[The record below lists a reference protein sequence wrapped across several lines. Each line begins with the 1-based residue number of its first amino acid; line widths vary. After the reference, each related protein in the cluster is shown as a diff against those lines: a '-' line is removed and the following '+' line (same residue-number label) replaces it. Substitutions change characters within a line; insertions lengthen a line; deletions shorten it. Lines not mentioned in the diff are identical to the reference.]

1 VTPPAPT
8 VRLAHAADTDM
19 LAALR
24 RAWVE
29 ESGPAPDASFE
40 ARFARWLDEEEGR
53 RISWV
58 AATGTGQAVG
68 MLNLAVFTRM
78 PRPGMPPQRWGYIA
92 NVFVLAE
99 YRNAGVGQA
108 LLDAA
113 IDYTRRERYVR
124 LVLNPSERS
133 VPFYLRAGFTPSP
146 LYWLEL
152 TE

>member
-8 VRLAHAADTDM
+8 VRRADAVDAAV

-29 ESGPAPDASFE
+29 ESGPAPDPFFE
-40 ARFARWLDEEEGR
+40 ARFARWFDEKEGR

-58 AATGTGQAVG
+58 AATGSGRAVG

-99 YRNAGVGQA
+99 HRNAGVGQA

-113 IDYTRRERYVR
+113 IDHARRERYVR